1 MATKASK
8 SEARQKAKSPT
19 SSSSTMM
26 SGGAKG
32 SAKVK
37 IKVLLLTKSIV
48 MYIFNELKVRTDG
61 FMAKEYRG
69 EGLNKCFWLYDRSI
83 DSLENIHDRI
93 WSHRTF

>member
-48 MYIFNELKVRTDG
+48 MYIFNELKVRTYG
-61 FMAKEYRG
+61 LWQKSTEAKG
-69 EGLNKCFWLYDRSI
+69 
-83 DSLENIHDRI
+83 
-93 WSHRTF
+93 